1 MVIRR
6 EARNMSDSRRKDL
19 ASVLGIV
26 ILAVLFMGESLLPDR
41 MLAPLD
47 LVMTFPPWSATD
59 NAVETPYNWLSG
71 DKVLYIQPIKTLVGQ
86 AWRNGI
92 PLWEPHML
100 SGYPVIG
107 NAQAG
112 IFYPGTLPYVLLP
125 GADASDLVAL
135 FHLIVAGLGMFVYLR
150 TLRLRHLAA
159 MLGAIVFMFNTGFI
173 VWLMW
178 DSVAGAMVWLPWAL
192 WAFEVALRPGRLWVI
207 GLGAVAVALTYLGGH
222 LQWSLYAMLILGFYS
237 VYRLI
242 CPERASRRRVLG
254 VAAVIGV
261 LGTSLT
267 AVQLWPTLEYIA
279 AGHRGPFSASAF
291 STLLHWS
298 GFLTLWAPQFFGS
311 SHFPFDWWGP
321 VNYNETIVYVGI
333 VPLVLAFTA
342 MIGRRSSIVVFW
354 GIVAILGVL
363 WASGSEAY
371 RLLFGLPG
379 FSSLGP
385 YRMRYLIEVS
395 LSALSAFGLDWLLG
409 LHPTARKSAVRAIV
423 ISALIIASVYSI
435 ARLPVL
441 PSDATRLDAV
451 RTQELRFALWL
462 SVSTAVLLI
471 GVLWPRWGRYALAGV
486 CVLALADL
494 WPIGAAY
501 QRPMSTQYYYP
512 LTPDIVQMTQ
522 DNDLFR
528 VMTTRKI
535 GAWPFVPNLPSMYG
549 LQDVGGYDSQYMQ
562 RYLNYIKEIDASAPA
577 ARGTMLLSPSHFDSP
592 LIDLLNVKYAV
603 TLDKIKLPGWGLISK
618 EGMRVYMRTEV
629 LPRAWIA
636 SQAEVIEDSRAI
648 FSRLESAEFN
658 PRQTVILE
666 QPPDEPLGE
675 ASLTPAG
682 TVSIESYANSR
693 IALNAEMQR
702 AGWLVLSEMFYPGW
716 HATVDDVPANIYRAN
731 YLFRAIPLPPGSHQ
745 VELYFMPDSFVL
757 GAAISLGTLLL
768 LLAFGVLSWRI
779 ERHQPHEVKQ
789 EIQNENTH

>member
-1 MVIRR
+1 VFTRSEVR
-6 EARNMSDSRRKDL
+6 KMSDSRRKDL
-19 ASVLGIV
+19 ACVVGIV
-26 ILAVLFMGESLLPDR
+26 ILAALFMGESLLPDK

-59 NAVETPYNWLSG
+59 NAVQTPYNWLSG

-112 IFYPGTLPYVLLP
+112 IFYPGTLPYVFLP

-135 FHLIVAGLGMFVYLR
+135 FHLVMAGLGMFVYLR
-150 TLRLRHLAA
+150 ALRLRHLAA
-159 MLGAIVFMFNTGFI
+159 MLGAIVFMFSSGFI

-192 WAFEVALRPGRLWVI
+192 WAFEVALRPGRLWVS

-222 LQWSLYAMLILGFYS
+222 LQWSLYAMLILGLYS

-242 CPERASRRRVLG
+242 CPEQASRRRVLG

-261 LGTSLT
+261 LGTSLA
-267 AVQLWPTLEYIA
+267 AVQLLPTLEYIA

-291 STLLHWS
+291 STLQHWS
-298 GFLTLWAPQFFGS
+298 GFLTLWVPQFFGS

-321 VNYNETIVYVGI
+321 VNYNETIIYVGI
-333 VPLVLAFTA
+333 VPLILAFTA
-342 MIGRRSSIVVFW
+342 MIGRRGSIVVLW

-363 WASGSEAY
+363 WSSGSEAY

-409 LHPTARKSAVRAIV
+409 LHLTARKSAVRAIV

-441 PSDATRLDAV
+441 PSDATRLDAL

-471 GVLWPRWGRYALAGV
+471 GVLWPRWGRYVLAGI

-501 QRPMSTQYYYP
+501 QRPMPTQYYYP
-512 LTPDIVQMTQ
+512 FTPDIVQIAQ

-535 GAWPFVPNLPSMYG
+535 GSWPFPPNFASMFG

-562 RYLNYIKEIDASAPA
+562 QYVNYIKEVDASKPA
-577 ARGTMLLSPSHFDSP
+577 VRGTVLLSPSHFDSP

-603 TLDKIKLPGWGLISK
+603 TLDKINLPNWVLISK
-618 EGMRVYMRTEV
+618 VGMRVYMRTQL

-636 SQAEVIEDSRAI
+636 SQAEVINDDQAI
-648 FSRLESAEFN
+648 FSRLESPQFD
-658 PRQTVILE
+658 PRQTVVLE
-666 QPPDEPLGE
+666 QPPNEPLGQVLPE
-675 ASLTPAG
+675 PAG
-682 TVSIESYANSR
+682 ITEFNTYANTHMQ
-693 IALNAEMQR
+693 LKTQMQR
-702 AGWLVLSEMFYPGW
+702 SGWLVLSEIFYPGW
-716 HATVDDVPANIYRAN
+716 HATVDGVPANIYRAN
-731 YLFRAIPLPPGSHQ
+731 YLFRAIPLSPGSHQ
-745 VELYFMPDSFVL
+745 VELYFMPDSFVV
-757 GAAISLGTLLL
+757 GALISLATAISLLGGSIGL
-768 LLAFGVLSWRI
+768 WRWEKRRI
-779 ERHQPHEVKQ
+779 HLNTNQ
-789 EIQNENTH
+789 EIRS